1 MSFLTPMTI
10 QEKKI
15 SHREFIAL
23 MATVMSLIALAI
35 DSMLPAIGHMAIS
48 LNIENMNDSQWIIAA
63 VFVGMSMGLLVY
75 GPLSD
80 SFGRK
85 PAIYVG
91 ITIFLI
97 GDLIS
102 IFATDLT
109 VMVIG
114 RVVQE
119 FGGAAG
125 RVVSVAMVRDRFA
138 GADMARFMSLIMV
151 IFILVPALAPS
162 VGQAILLFAGWE
174 YIFWMMFVFGSSS
187 LAWFY
192 FRQYET
198 LAENKRL
205 PFSVRTIAS
214 GAIETIKHLPA
225 MGFTAAA
232 GIMFGAFVA
241 YLNSAQQMMQGQYH
255 LGDEFAIYFGVL
267 AFVYGLSSFLNAKLI
282 PRFGIDRICVTM
294 LSGLTV
300 ISLIFSIYLVTSG
313 GQLSLT
319 LFTVYLFIAFF
330 CMGPL
335 FGNFNA
341 MATQPFGHIAGV
353 ATSVISSIQT
363 LCAVTVGAF
372 ISQLYNGT
380 VQPLIAGFMICGLLT
395 LAIFAMARKKN
406 AAK

>member
-1 MSFLTPMTI
+1 MVT
-10 QEKKI
+10 QKKKI
-15 SHREFIAL
+15 SDREFIAL
-23 MATVMSLIALAI
+23 MATVMSLVALAI

-48 LNIENMNDSQWIIAA
+48 LNIEDMNDSQWIIAA

-85 PAIYVG
+85 TAIYIG

-102 IFATDLT
+102 IYATDLT
-109 VMVIG
+109 VMVVG
-114 RVVQE
+114 RVIQG
-119 FGGAAG
+119 FGGAAC
-125 RVVSVAMVRDRFA
+125 RVVSVAMVRDRFS

-151 IFILVPALAPS
+151 IFIMVPALAPS

-174 YIFWMMFVFGSSS
+174 YIFWMMFVFGSCS
-187 LAWFY
+187 LMWFY

-198 LAENKRL
+198 LDEDKRL
-205 PFSVRTIAS
+205 PFSFATIAT
-214 GAIETIKHLPA
+214 GAMETVRHAPA
-225 MGFTAAA
+225 MGFTVAA

-255 LGDEFAIYFGVL
+255 LGDTFAIYFGVL

-282 PRFGIDRICVTM
+282 PRFGMDRICVTM
-294 LSGLTV
+294 LTGLTV
-300 ISLIFSIYLVTSG
+300 VSLGFSAYIITTG
-313 GQLSLT
+313 GQLSLN

-395 LAIFAMARKKN
+395 IIIFALARKKN
-406 AAK
+406 NAV